1 MQLCSEHRGSV
12 TCAGLGAGPDQR
24 QGCKR
29 LLCDTTNKS
38 PPPLLPALC
47 SAAPARCVCA
57 LAWDGCEGGEDGW
70 ATGTPGRGDSTQPLP
85 RQRLLSLSPCRGNS
99 KRCSVEAGRW
109 SSERACRWDREG
121 RAAIFIYL
129 HKPRRNTHKQVY
141 RIAYLRASVGNVQMC
156 HCAHITHRRHTY
168 IHVHTGMAPSTTA
181 HGATARGCGLQ
192 GGQQG
197 GSRQGLAPP
206 RALCPPSTLIPGVE
220 EQSSPRRQHNND
232 AAPTS
237 FLQDLLKHRE
247 HEPKHTE
254 YKVNVSV
261 LVTGAIN
268 LLRKV
273 TTVQSVS
280 QNSSPPGTK
289 AAVRPPSAL
298 LQQPPRPPPPA
309 PGSLW
314 PQRGWKEALPNR
326 ALLCAAWRAGCR
338 QRDPRQGSL
347 QPRDGLG
354 AVAAD
359 SSPPPPPPPLCSLC
373 CSRAAVGMRLLKH
386 KKDIKIELTG
396 KLLNRS
402 KLGA

>member
-289 AAVRPPSAL
+289 AAIRPPSAL
-298 LQQPPRPPPPA
+298 LQQPPRPPP
-309 PGSLW
+309 SS
-314 PQRGWKEALPNR
+314 
-326 ALLCAAWRAGCR
+326 R
-338 QRDPRQGSL
+338 QL
-347 QPRDGLG
+347 
-354 AVAAD
+354 VAAERMEG
-359 SSPPPPPPPLCSLC
+359 SPAQPCSPLCSMEGRLQAEGPKAGLT
-373 CSRAAVGMRLLKH
+373 AAQGWAGSGGSQLLSSSSSSSLLPVLQQGSGGHALAQTQKGH
-386 KKDIKIELTG
+386 K
-396 KLLNRS
+396 NRTYRE
-402 KLGA
+402 ATEQE